1 MEIKNKNGIKILFH
15 RQKLSKL
22 KYPYLDINEFIQY
35 QYIEK
40 KKIIQEVNIIYLN
53 KYMKLMMLTS

>member
-35 QYIEK
+35 
-40 KKIIQEVNIIYLN
+40 
-53 KYMKLMMLTS
+53 